1 MERRQW
7 YCYVAGVW
15 PKRAAPAC
23 LVLPIGSL
31 CVELAFLDVV
41 GDAICDKV
49 LDREPSL
56 HCPPHRSAVQQP
68 DRHVRCSC
76 FKGPLAC
83 SNCAR
88 FKQREKALF
97 DASLGSAKSPNA
109 LAERHRSVP
118 LRPQRLRSAPEQRGI
133 YSPEQVGI
141 YSLPADVVFNPLAD
155 EEYFLSVLVEDIVV
169 VDDLFGVGARPL
181 DAHQPARQNR

>member
-1 MERRQW
+1 MERKQW

-68 DRHVRCSC
+68 DMS
-76 FKGPLAC
+76 
-83 SNCAR
+83 
-88 FKQREKALF
+88 
-97 DASLGSAKSPNA
+97 DA
-109 LAERHRSVP
+109 LASRALLLVATAPASNKEKKPSLTRVSGRPKDLMHWRSVTVP
-118 LRPQRLRSAPEQRGI
+118 FRCGRNGCVPRLSNGASIR
-133 YSPEQVGI
+133 
-141 YSLPADVVFNPLAD
+141 
-155 EEYFLSVLVEDIVV
+155 LSKWASIRYLLT
-169 VDDLFGVGARPL
+169 LFSTHSRMRNIFCRYL
-181 DAHQPARQNR
+181 

>member
-1 MERRQW
+1 MERKQW

-68 DRHVRCSC
+68 DMS
-76 FKGPLAC
+76 
-83 SNCAR
+83 
-88 FKQREKALF
+88 
-97 DASLGSAKSPNA
+97 DA
-109 LAERHRSVP
+109 LASRALLLQATAPASNKEKKPSLTRVSGRPKDLMHWRSVTVP
-118 LRPQRLRSAPEQRGI
+118 FRCGRNGCVPRLSNGASIR
-133 YSPEQVGI
+133 
-141 YSLPADVVFNPLAD
+141 
-155 EEYFLSVLVEDIVV
+155 LSKWASIRYLLT
-169 VDDLFGVGARPL
+169 LFSTHSRMRNIFCRYL
-181 DAHQPARQNR
+181 

>member
-1 MERRQW
+1 MERKQW

-68 DRHVRCSC
+68 DMS
-76 FKGPLAC
+76 
-83 SNCAR
+83 
-88 FKQREKALF
+88 
-97 DASLGSAKSPNA
+97 DA
-109 LAERHRSVP
+109 LASRA
-118 LRPQRLRSAPEQRGI
+118 LLLQATAPASNKEKKPSLTRDCLL
-133 YSPEQVGI
+133 YTSP
-141 YSLPADVVFNPLAD
+141 SPRD
-155 EEYFLSVLVEDIVV
+155 
-169 VDDLFGVGARPL
+169 
-181 DAHQPARQNR
+181 